1 MIFIVNAFSILL
13 YGLIVKRKL
22 TEDKYKKRYLVL
34 CFFQMLLIQGL
45 RSTEVGTD
53 TIMYTEV
60 YNNYLHS
67 EYYAFCFTHFESGFQ
82 LLYNFLHRVSA
93 DEQGLLITISAITM
107 VGFGYFIYKNSKDV
121 LMSTFLFACM
131 FYPNSFNVSRQYLAL
146 SLSINS
152 YELIREKKYIKA
164 ALLVAV
170 AFSIHQTSILMLV
183 PFFIRWLKNWKA
195 VRNILLILS
204 AIVFIFGGK
213 IVAMIL
219 PLVGKSYYISGVG
232 VNYSVNRLFRMTTA
246 LTVVIAVVVLY
257 LTKRVAQEDKEQM
270 NTLTGVT
277 FVNVIFG
284 VLYLKFEFFSRLIES
299 INLYILV
306 SLPMGIRNART
317 RYRPL
322 IELGVYCIAF
332 LLMLN
337 AVFNSN
343 SGVESYKMFFM

>member
-1 MIFIVNAFSILL
+1 MIFTFNALSILL

-22 TEDKYKKRYLVL
+22 TEDKYKKRYLAL

-45 RSTEVGTD
+45 RGVNVGTD

-67 EYYAFCFTHFESGFQ
+67 EYYAYQFTHLEKGFQ
-82 LLYNFLHRVSA
+82 LLYSVLHRVSA
-93 DEQGLLITISAITM
+93 DEHGLLITMSAITM
-107 VGFGYFIYKNSKDV
+107 AGFGYFIYKNSKDV

-131 FYPNSFNVSRQYLAL
+131 FYPNSFNISRQYLAL

-164 ALLVAV
+164 ALLTIV

-183 PFFIRWLKNWKA
+183 PFFIGWLKNWKA
-195 VRNILLILS
+195 IRNILLVLS
-204 AIVFIFGGK
+204 VVVFLFGGK
-213 IVAMIL
+213 IVAIVL
-219 PLVGKSYYISGVG
+219 PLVGKSYYISGAG
-232 VNYSVNRLFRMTTA
+232 ANYSVNRLFRMTTA
-246 LTVVIAVVVLY
+246 LTVVIATVVLY
-257 LTKRVAQEDKEQM
+257 LTKRVAREDKEQM
-270 NTLTGVT
+270 NILSGVA
-277 FVNVIFG
+277 FVNMIFG

-299 INLYILV
+299 MNLYILV
-306 SLPMGIRNART
+306 SLPIGIHKART
-317 RYRPL
+317 RYRLL
-322 IELGVYCIAF
+322 IEVGVYGIAF